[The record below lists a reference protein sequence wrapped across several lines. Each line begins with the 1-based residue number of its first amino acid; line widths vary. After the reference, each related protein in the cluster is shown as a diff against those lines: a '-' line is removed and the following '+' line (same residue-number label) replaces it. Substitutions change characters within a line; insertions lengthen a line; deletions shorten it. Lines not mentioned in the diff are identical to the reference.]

1 MAFRASLYE
10 SVRKVYACNDLFIN
24 QIYNN
29 SALSYDCTLFC
40 ICFSRVGMSMLI
52 LSEIFLVFPKIFL
65 YLYNKFNIYN
75 YLYGNR

>member
-24 QIYNN
+24 KIYNN

-40 ICFSRVGMSMLI
+40 ICFSRAGMSMLI
-52 LSEIFLVFPKIFL
+52 FIRNIFGFSKNIFVPL
-65 YLYNKFNIYN
+65 
-75 YLYGNR
+75 